1 MKIAFLQDFF
11 HTEIIGGA
19 EQNDSVLLHYFE
31 KQDNLTIVPVH
42 TYHFESVA
50 DCYDF
55 FIVSN
60 FTRLSEEAKRYLIN
74 KKNYIIYEH
83 DHKYVSNR
91 NPAAFNNFKI
101 PRSNII
107 NYEFYKNAK
116 KIFVLSKVCKT
127 IMENT
132 LNLENIINIGCSL
145 WSAEKLNLLRKI
157 EKNTSNQINFSIMD
171 SSNPIKG
178 TKQAQQFCNKR
189 NIQPHA
195 IGNKDY
201 KIFMNQLSETEHFIF
216 FPQVLETFSRVTA
229 EAKMLNCKIITTP
242 AMIGFFSEDYSNLSG
257 ANLIDKVEKQIELA
271 LPKFKDSVLS

>member
-19 EQNDSVLLHYFE
+19 EQNDSVLLDYFE

-116 KIFVLSKVCKT
+116 KIFVLSNVCKS
-127 IMENT
+127 IMEDT
-132 LNLENIINIGCSL
+132 
-145 WSAEKLNLLRKI
+145 
-157 EKNTSNQINFSIMD
+157 
-171 SSNPIKG
+171 
-178 TKQAQQFCNKR
+178 
-189 NIQPHA
+189 
-195 IGNKDY
+195 
-201 KIFMNQLSETEHFIF
+201 
-216 FPQVLETFSRVTA
+216 
-229 EAKMLNCKIITTP
+229 
-242 AMIGFFSEDYSNLSG
+242 
-257 ANLIDKVEKQIELA
+257 
-271 LPKFKDSVLS
+271 